1 MYKVEFEI
9 SGQPQGKA
17 RPRFT
22 KTGRAYTPE
31 KTKIYEQR
39 IQAAAWAAMKKDDL
53 QTVSCPVH
61 MEIVAFMQIPKS
73 WSKVKRLEAEYGAIR
88 PTVKPD
94 LDNIIKA
101 VGDGCNEI
109 VYQDDKQIHSVKA
122 RKVYCHPDR
131 GPVLYV
137 AFSWTDKFPE

>member
-39 IQAAAWAAMKKDDL
+39 IQAAAWAAMKKDNL
-53 QTVSCPVH
+53 EMVSCPVH

-109 VYQDDKQIHSVKA
+109 VYQDDK
-122 RKVYCHPDR
+122 
-131 GPVLYV
+131 
-137 AFSWTDKFPE
+137 